1 MHQENCDLCWTR
13 SAVVSDN
20 IEIIITLT
28 GAPLYYYVRVVICN
42 LNATSR
48 NVVLKIGTKR
58 GWDNLFAQKK
68 CWSKFNLCIS
78 FSVAVKVQPYVPEDV
93 SPQQQGRRRPMTRPV
108 VQCTWSTLYISRRR
122 KPGKGRWR
130 PRPGWPDGCSTSSW
144 STVRPPHPT
153 WRPRLK

>member
-1 MHQENCDLCWTR
+1 MFSSKSVLFAVMTDRNGIGCTKRIATCVGPDQLSSQTILR
-13 SAVVSDN
+13 SL
-20 IEIIITLT
+20 TLT
-28 GAPLYYYVRVVICN
+28 GASLYYYVRVVICN

-122 KPGKGRWR
+122 KPGKGR
-130 PRPGWPDGCSTSSW
+130 
-144 STVRPPHPT
+144 
-153 WRPRLK
+153 